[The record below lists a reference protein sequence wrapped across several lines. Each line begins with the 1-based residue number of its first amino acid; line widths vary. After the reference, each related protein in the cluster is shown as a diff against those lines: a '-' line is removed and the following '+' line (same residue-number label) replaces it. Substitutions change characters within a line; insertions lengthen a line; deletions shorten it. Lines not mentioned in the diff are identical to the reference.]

1 MEDLHAQSMV
11 KHWISLAITV
21 RQSKH
26 QKSHYLDKGTVSDF
40 AFQPSDW
47 PYGLLCNFHDF
58 SDNFMVPTFF
68 PNGSIMPLGQW
79 ESKETLFSIQRA
91 QIISQQ
97 WPISVTFPALVE
109 EFILCYAVQDILCYA
124 VRPFSSCLTV
134 PVDSRSYIIAGNGPQ
149 GMSGQFQ
156 VH

>member
-1 MEDLHAQSMV
+1 M
-11 KHWISLAITV
+11 TV
-21 RQSKH
+21 RQNLD
-26 QKSHYLDKGTVSDF
+26 QKSHDLDKGTVSDF
-40 AFQPSDW
+40 TFQPSDW

-58 SDNFMVPTFF
+58 LDNFMVPTFF

-97 WPISVTFPALVE
+97 WPISVTFLALVE

-124 VRPFSSCLTV
+124 VRAFSSCLTG
-134 PVDSRSYIIAGNGPQ
+134 PVGSRTYITVGAGPQ
-149 GMSGQFQ
+149 GMSGKFQ